1 MARPGADRR
10 RGAGGREAGDPRRT
24 PRAEHKPDAGIPREP
39 SRRAAPGFEP
49 AAADRAARAAWVAL
63 ALLAA
68 ARAVLA
74 ATPSTWGW
82 SLALLRFL
90 APVQGWGLW
99 ALATATLVPA
109 LARPALATVTRLGD
123 ALVRAPGRAGA
134 AWAAG
139 GALLAWV
146 LPDRVGFVG
155 DFLLRENTLA
165 TEGVAVAQWYP
176 QALPLDLGIHH
187 HLARG
192 LMLATGADAAV
203 AGRLI
208 GAFDVAILGWLAVR
222 FAAGLGLRGAAAF
235 VAASGVFWTGALTL
249 FTGYNKAFA
258 EMTLVIAAVGTC
270 GVRAARTGRG
280 LVPLLLVTAAALTLH
295 RSALGILPAVAL
307 ACAWALRA
315 RGRELLA
322 RPSTWIALA
331 APVLSLAFMVPR
343 ILHIVRSVDP
353 IHFTPA
359 EPGRSALA
367 SAFAGARPA
376 DMLNLIVMLAPLAVV
391 ALAALPA
398 LGAGVWRRRELLLLS
413 VLALPFVALIP
424 FIHAQQGLFRD
435 WDDFAAAG
443 MGVSLLAAW
452 LLGETLRA
460 AGARAWLA
468 LPLCLAAAVP
478 SAQWLVHHTD
488 TERSLARVRAFVAEP
503 PQRTSFERA
512 MTWQYL
518 GMTYL
523 ALNRHAEAADAY
535 SHAAELLSSPHI
547 LRQWGLAESLAGHHE
562 RARGVFRT
570 LHARVPGDVIALRGL
585 MFMSLPLHDSTTAR
599 AAAESLLRVSP
610 GDPQASELL
619 RQLERG
625 IGNAP
630 RP

>member
-10 RGAGGREAGDPRRT
+10 RGAGGRDRT
-24 PRAEHKPDAGIPREP
+24 PARGERRPDAGIPREP
-39 SRRAAPGFEP
+39 QQRAAPGFDP
-49 AAADRAARAAWVAL
+49 TAADRAALAAWAAL

-68 ARAVLA
+68 ARAALA

-90 APVQGWGLW
+90 APLPGWGLW
-99 ALATATLVPA
+99 ALATAMLVPA
-109 LARPALATVTRLGD
+109 VARPALAAVARLGD
-123 ALVRAPGRAGA
+123 ALVRAPGLSGA
-134 AWAAG
+134 AWAVG

-192 LMLATGADAAV
+192 LMLTTGASAAD

-208 GAFDVAILGWLAVR
+208 GAFDAAILGWLAVR
-222 FAAGLGLRGAAAF
+222 FAAELGLRGAAAW

-258 EMTLVIAAVGTC
+258 ELTLVIAAVGTF

-280 LVPLLLVTAAALTLH
+280 LVPLLLVAAAAFTLH
-295 RSALGILPAVAL
+295 RSALGILPALAL

-315 RGRELLA
+315 RGRELLR
-322 RPSTWIALA
+322 RPSTWLALG
-331 APVLSLAFMVPR
+331 APALSLAFMVPR
-343 ILHIVRSVDP
+343 ILHIVRNVDP

-359 EPGRSALA
+359 EPGKSALV

-376 DMLNLIVMLAPLAVV
+376 DMLNLVVMLAPLAVV

-398 LGAGVWRRRELLLLS
+398 LGAGVWRRREMLLLS
-413 VLALPFVALIP
+413 ALALPFVALIP

-488 TERSLARVRAFVAEP
+488 RERSLARVRAFVEEP
-503 PQRTSFERA
+503 PPRTGFERA

-518 GMTYL
+518 GMTCL
-523 ALNRHAEAADAY
+523 AWSRPAEAADAY
-535 SHAAELLSSPHI
+535 AHAAELLSSPHI

-562 RARGVFRT
+562 PARRVFRT
-570 LHARVPGDVIALRGL
+570 LLERVPGDVLALRGL
-585 MFMSLPLHDSTTAR
+585 MLMSLPLHDSTQAR
-599 AAAESLLRVSP
+599 AAAESLMRVSP
-610 GDPQASELL
+610 GDPQAAEML
-619 RQLERG
+619 RQLDRG